1 LPAPVVLG
9 TLGASVSVGRWEVN
23 AYGSLG
29 GKHTRRIA
37 SGVGAE
43 LVPGIGMLESCYA
56 HPVGSSVRLG
66 PCLGA
71 EVGVLRGRAIGVT
84 HPRSGYWPWIGLD
97 GAFAFTVGIG
107 RHIELRAAVGGTFPL
122 YRPAFLVADQ
132 NVAEPGPALRAGAL
146 GLYRF

>member
-1 LPAPVVLG
+1 VLG
-9 TLGASVSVGRWEVN
+9 TLTASVSVGRWEVN

-29 GKHTRRIA
+29 GKHTRRIG

-56 HPVGSSVRLG
+56 LPLGSGFRLG

-71 EVGVLRGRAIGVT
+71 EVGVLRGRAIGVS

-97 GAFAFTVGIG
+97 GALGFTFGIG
-107 RHIELRAAVGGTFPL
+107 RHLELRGAAGGALPL
-122 YRPAFLVADQ
+122 YRPAFRVADQ
-132 NVAEPGPALRAGAL
+132 NVAEPGPALRVGAL